1 MAPKL
6 GEELGSKKKMEL
18 TKFIGSLM
26 GAAVGDSLGARGEG
40 IFHFQETKEIGPR
53 YTDDTAMMI
62 GLAESLIECEG
73 FDGEHMARRFME
85 NFEREPWRGYA
96 WGPPRIFRM
105 FQRGRKWNEMLDRE
119 IYPGGSYG
127 NGAAMRIAPVG
138 LFYGDDP
145 KMLREVAYQS
155 SKITHSHEWA
165 MEAAALEAY
174 AVAMAVN
181 LKGENFKKYEFLK
194 ELLSF
199 TRVGIYQKKL
209 EAMKSLL
216 DEGAPRG
223 KVIRELGNGVEA
235 MNSVPAAIYSFLC
248 NSDFESSVIYAVG
261 LGGDADTI
269 GAMTGAIAG
278 ACYGVDEIPKRWRE
292 ELENKGYIEK
302 LAEKLWE
309 TKRRSKGNEG
319 YDFK

>member
-1 MAPKL
+1 MN
-6 GEELGSKKKMEL
+6 L

-26 GAAVGDSLGARGEG
+26 GTAIGDSLGARGEG
-40 IFHFQETKEIGPR
+40 IFRLWETREIGPR
-53 YTDDTAMMI
+53 YTDDTAMAI
-62 GLAESLIECEG
+62 GVAESLIQCQG
-73 FDGEHMARRFME
+73 FNPEHMAYRFME

-96 WGPPRIFRM
+96 WGPPTIFRLIR
-105 FQRGRKWNEMLDRE
+105 RGRKWNELLDRE

-138 LFYGDDP
+138 LFYHDDP
-145 KMLREVAYQS
+145 EMLRQVAYES

-165 MEAAALEAY
+165 MEGAALEAF

-181 LKGENFKKYEFLK
+181 LKPENFSKYEFLK
-194 ELLSF
+194 ELINF

-209 EAMKSLL
+209 GAMKSLL
-216 DEGAPRG
+216 DEGAPRD

-248 NSDFESSVIYAVG
+248 NSDFESSVISAVS

-269 GAMTGAIAG
+269 GAMAGAIAG
-278 ACYGVDEIPKRWRE
+278 AFYGVEKIPRRWKDN
-292 ELENKGYIEK
+292 LENKGYIEK

-309 TKRRSKGNEG
+309 TTRSKLI
-319 YDFK
+319 

>member
-1 MAPKL
+1 MNLA
-6 GEELGSKKKMEL
+6 
-18 TKFIGSLM
+18 KFIGSLL
-26 GAAVGDSLGARGEG
+26 GTAIGDSLGAQGEG
-40 IFHFQETKEIGPR
+40 IFHLQGTKEIGPR

-62 GLAESLIECEG
+62 GLAESLIECKG
-73 FDGEHMARRFME
+73 FSGEHMANRFME

-105 FQRGRKWNEMLDRE
+105 IRRGRKWNEMLDRE

-138 LFYGDDP
+138 LFCHDDP

-155 SKITHSHEWA
+155 SQITHSHEWA
-165 MEAAALEAY
+165 IEGAALEAC

-181 LKGENFKKYEFLK
+181 LKAENFNKYEFLK
-194 ELLSF
+194 ELMNF

-248 NSDFESSVIYAVG
+248 NSDFESSVIYAVS

-278 ACYGVDEIPKRWRE
+278 ACYGVDEITKRWMNR
-292 ELENKGYIEK
+292 LENREYIKK

-309 TKRRSKGNEG
+309 AKKGVKG
-319 YDFK
+319 K

>member
-1 MAPKL
+1 MNLA
-6 GEELGSKKKMEL
+6 
-18 TKFIGSLM
+18 KFIGSLL
-26 GAAVGDSLGARGEG
+26 GTAIGDSLGAQGEG
-40 IFHFQETKEIGPR
+40 IFQLQETKEIGPR

-62 GLAESLIECEG
+62 GLAESLIECKG
-73 FDGEHMARRFME
+73 FKAEHMANRFME

-105 FQRGRKWNEMLDRE
+105 IRSGRKWNEMLDRE

-138 LFYGDDP
+138 LFCRDDP

-165 MEAAALEAY
+165 IEGAALEAC

-181 LKGENFKKYEFLK
+181 LKAENFNKYEFLK
-194 ELLSF
+194 ELMNF

-216 DEGAPRG
+216 DEDAPRG

-248 NSDFESSVIYAVG
+248 NSDFESSVIYAVS

-278 ACYGVDEIPKRWRE
+278 ACYGVDEIPKRWMNR
-292 ELENKGYIEK
+292 LENREYIKK

-309 TKRRSKGNEG
+309 AKKGVEG
-319 YDFK
+319 K